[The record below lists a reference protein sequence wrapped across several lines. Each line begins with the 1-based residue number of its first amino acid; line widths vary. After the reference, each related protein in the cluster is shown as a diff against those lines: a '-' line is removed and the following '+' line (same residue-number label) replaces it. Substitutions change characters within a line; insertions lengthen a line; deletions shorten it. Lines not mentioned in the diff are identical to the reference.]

1 MDLPEEFQFR
11 DLHPNVFMGTASDRY
26 AGWGGQ
32 IYSIDRYRDKISV
45 RTKKVGGKS
54 FQEDVLPVE
63 SVEEYF
69 KHFSILE
76 LDFTFYQMLLDEDLQ
91 QSQSY
96 HVLQQYRNHLGKGDQ
111 LILKTPQRIFARRL
125 WVGGKFNENPDYLN
139 AGTFIRRFY
148 EPAVNLLGDF
158 IKGFI
163 FEQEYQPKKERVTP
177 EENAGRLDDFLRNIP
192 IDQRYHVETRTGA
205 FLTTSYF
212 EVMKEH
218 GVGQV
223 LSHWTW
229 LPPLL
234 EQFRKGHST
243 FFNSGHQAVLRL
255 ITPLRMRYDET
266 YIKAYPFD
274 KMIDGMMTP
283 IMISE
288 SMEIMGA
295 AIDKGVGINVI
306 INNRAG
312 GNAPIIANRIIE
324 AFGKKFS
331 AV

>member
-1 MDLPEEFQFR
+1 MKSPEKFQFR
-11 DLHPNVFMGTASDRY
+11 ALHPNVFMGTASDRY
-26 AGWGGQ
+26 AGWVGQ
-32 IYSIDRYRDKISV
+32 IYSGDRYSGKISV

-69 KHFSILE
+69 QHFSILE
-76 LDFTFYQMLLDEDLQ
+76 LDFTFYQMLLDADLQ

-96 HVLQQYRNHLGKGDQ
+96 HVLQQYRSHLGKENQ
-111 LILKTPQRIFARRL
+111 LILKSPQRIFARRL
-125 WVGGKFNENPDYLN
+125 WAGGNFEQNPDYLN
-139 AGTFIRRFY
+139 SEAFIRRFY
-148 EPAVNLLGDF
+148 EPAVNMLGDF

-163 FEQEYQPKKERVTP
+163 FEQEYQPKKERITP
-177 EENAGRLDDFLRNIP
+177 EETAECLDGFLRKIP
-192 IDQRYHVETRTGA
+192 KDQGYHIETRTGA
-205 FLTTSYF
+205 FLTNSYF
-212 EVMKEH
+212 EVLKEH

-234 EQFRKGHST
+234 EQFRKGRRT
-243 FFNSGHQAVLRL
+243 FLNSGHQAVLRL

-283 IMISE
+283 QMISE
-288 SMEIMGA
+288 SMEIIGK
-295 AIDKGVGINVI
+295 AIDEKVGINVI

-312 GNAPIIANRIIE
+312 GNAPIIANRIKE
-324 AFGKKFS
+324 AFVKTYK